1 MKDRERAAE
10 AGETAYP
17 TCRYGA
23 RKAVAA
29 GERQKRTR
37 AAALAAVLFC
47 GGLGGASVAH
57 AQEAAEAP
65 PPVVVDTVRVE
76 GSQRRPETAV
86 LADIGIRAG
95 DTIDYRIVQRAIHR
109 LWASGHYADVQIFAD
124 GVQGDPAAPVTLI
137 VRVVEQPYVA
147 QVEFRGLESVRA
159 STIRDTVGLS
169 GGSPLRPAK
178 VAEAEAMTRRL
189 LAGKGLQA
197 RSVEHRLEESPER
210 PGEHRLVFEVDE
222 GQRVAISEIEFEGN
236 ENFPDERLRKV
247 LNTKKEG
254 FFWFRDGTYDEDKL
268 RSDLRET
275 LPAFYGANGY
285 IDFVVLGD
293 SLVVDPET
301 GKARLIIRVHEGPQY
316 RLAGFDIRGNRRFA
330 TDDLRRY
337 FEQERGGLLRTLGLG
352 GGNGGAQKGEVF
364 DQVAF
369 QDATDRIF
377 QLYRNQGYLRAQ
389 VEPRIERT
397 VTEDGQAA
405 VRVAWDILEREPAH
419 IRRVTIEGNTR
430 TQEKVIRERIFVLP
444 GDVYSEELLIQ
455 SYQNIMALG
464 FFETPLPLPQIENA
478 PNGDVDITFRVVER
492 QTGSFNFGTAVGGGT
507 GLAGFIGFDEPNL
520 FGQAKNGH
528 LRWEFGRYS
537 NNIEASYG
545 DPSVLGSRV
554 NGSVALFSAR
564 DRFINFAEGQRRRT
578 GGSVRFGIP
587 LPVDPWSR
595 FVVGY
600 SLSRTTYERFTNEES
615 ASLFGLPPG
624 VQSTI
629 SLGLSRNRL
638 NHPLFPTNGTSQLIQ
653 AELSGGPLGGDGSFQ
668 KYTASGSWY
677 VPVGQV
683 GGGQPGTRPIRFALG
698 FSAEA
703 GVLFGDA
710 SRFPFERFWMGGVQ
724 FGRPLRGYDETTV
737 TPLGY
742 RARGTPGVSLE
753 DRFGDAYLRLS
764 AEYAVRFNDNLSL
777 SLFYDAGGVWR
788 EPGQINPTRLL
799 RGAGVGVTLVTPFGP
814 LGLDYAYGF
823 DKTTPGWQLHFKL
836 GQGF

>member
-10 AGETAYP
+10 AGEAAYP
-17 TCRYGA
+17 PAARGTGGA
-23 RKAVAA
+23 IAA

-37 AAALAAVLFC
+37 AAAVAAVLFC
-47 GGLGGASVAH
+47 SGLGAAPALH
-57 AQEAAEAP
+57 AQEATGAP
-65 PPVVVDTVRVE
+65 PPVVVATVRVE
-76 GSQRRPETAV
+76 GSQRRPEAAV
-86 LADIGIRAG
+86 LADVGIQAG
-95 DTIDYRIVQRAIHR
+95 DTIDFRAIQRAIHR
-109 LWASGHYADVQIFAD
+109 LWTSGQYADVQVLAE
-124 GVQGDPAAPVTLI
+124 AAEGAPGGPVTLV

-147 QVEFRGLESVRA
+147 QVEFRGLEHVRA
-159 STIRDTVGLS
+159 STIQDTVGLS
-169 GGSPLRPAK
+169 AGGPLRPAK
-178 VAEAEAMTRRL
+178 VAEAKMMTRRL
-189 LAGKGLQA
+189 LAAKGLQA
-197 RSVEHRLEESPER
+197 RSVEHRLEEIPGR
-210 PGEHRLVFEVDE
+210 PGEHRLVLEVDE
-222 GQRVAISEIEFEGN
+222 GQRVAIAEIEFEGN
-236 ENFPDERLRKV
+236 EHFPDDRLKKV
-247 LNTKKEG
+247 LDTKQEG
-254 FFWFRDGTYDEDKL
+254 FFWFRDGTYDEEKL
-268 RSDLRET
+268 RADLREK
-275 LPAFYGANGY
+275 LPAFYGANGF
-285 IDFVVLGD
+285 IDFVVTGD

-301 GKARLIIRVHEGPQY
+301 GKARLIVQVHEGPQY
-316 RLAGFDIRGNRRFA
+316 RLAGFDVRGNRRFA

-352 GGNGGAQKGEVF
+352 GGNGAAREGEVF
-364 DQVAF
+364 DRVAF
-369 QDATDRIF
+369 QDATDRVF

-389 VEPRIERT
+389 IEPRIERIE
-397 VTEDGQAA
+397 TEDGQPA
-405 VRVAWDILEREPAH
+405 VRVAWDIIEREPAH
-419 IRRVTIEGNTR
+419 IRRVTIQGNTR
-430 TQEKVIRERIFVLP
+430 THESVIRERILVLP
-444 GDVYSEELLIQ
+444 GDVYSEEMLIQ

-464 FFETPLPLPQIENA
+464 FFETPLPLPQIQDVG
-478 PNGDVDITFRVVER
+478 NGDVDITFQVTER

-554 NGSVALFSAR
+554 SGSVALFSAR

-578 GGSVRFGIP
+578 GGSVRFGFP
-587 LPVDPWSR
+587 LPFDRWSR
-595 FVVGY
+595 LMVGY
-600 SLSRTTYERFTNEES
+600 SLSRTTYERFTSEES

-624 VQSTI
+624 VQSTFSI
-629 SLGLSRNRL
+629 GLSRPRL
-638 NHPLFPTNGTSQLIQ
+638 NHPLFPTSGTHQEIQ
-653 AELSGGPLGGDGSFQ
+653 AELSGGPLGGDGDFQ
-668 KYTASGSWY
+668 KYTASGSWW

-683 GGGQPGTRPIRFALG
+683 GGGQPGSRPIRFALG

-742 RARGTPGVSLE
+742 RARGAPGVALE

-823 DKTTPGWQLHFKL
+823 DKAVPGWQLHFKL

>member
-124 GVQGDPAAPVTLI
+124 GVEGDPAAPVTLI

-197 RSVEHRLEESPER
+197 RSVEHRLEEIPER

-397 VTEDGQAA
+397 VTEAGQPA

-430 TQEKVIRERIFVLP
+430 THEKVIRERIFVLP

-578 GGSVRFGIP
+578 GGSVRFGFP

-615 ASLFGLPPG
+615 AGLFGLPPG

-653 AELSGGPLGGDGSFQ
+653 AELSGGPLGGDGNFQ

-742 RARGTPGVSLE
+742 RARGAPGVSLE

>member
-1 MKDRERAAE
+1 M
-10 AGETAYP
+10 
-17 TCRYGA
+17 
-23 RKAVAA
+23 
-29 GERQKRTR
+29 
-37 AAALAAVLFC
+37 AAVLFC
-47 GGLGGASVAH
+47 GGLAGAPAAH
-57 AQEAAEAP
+57 AQEPTGAP

-76 GSQRRPETAV
+76 GSVRRPETAV
-86 LADIGIRAG
+86 LADVGIRAG
-95 DTIDYRIVQRAIHR
+95 DTIDYRIIQRAIHR
-109 LWASGHYADVQIFAD
+109 LWTSGQYADVQIFAA
-124 GVQGDPAAPVTLI
+124 GNESDPTAPVALI
-137 VRVVEQPYVA
+137 IRVVEQPYVA

-169 GGSPLRPAK
+169 GGGPLRPAK
-178 VAEAEAMTRRL
+178 VAEAKVMTRRL
-189 LAGKGLQA
+189 LASKGLQA
-197 RSVEHRLEESPER
+197 RSVEHRLEEIPER
-210 PGEHRLVFEVDE
+210 PGEHRLVIEVDE
-222 GQRVAISEIEFEGN
+222 GQRVAIAEIEFEGN
-236 ENFPDERLRKV
+236 EHFPDDRLRKV
-247 LNTKKEG
+247 LDTKKEG
-254 FFWFRDGTYDEDKL
+254 FFWFRDGTYDEEKL
-268 RSDLRET
+268 RADLREK

-285 IDFVVLGD
+285 IDFVVTGD

-301 GKARLIIRVHEGPQY
+301 GKARLIVTVNEGPQY
-316 RLAGFDIRGNRRFA
+316 RLAGFDVRGNRRFA

-364 DQVAF
+364 DRVAF
-369 QDATDRIF
+369 QEATDRVF

-397 VTEDGQAA
+397 ETEDGQPA
-405 VRVAWDILEREPAH
+405 VRVAWDIVEREPAH

-430 TQEKVIRERIFVLP
+430 THEKVIRERIFVFP

-464 FFETPLPLPQIENA
+464 FFETPLPLPEIQDA
-478 PNGDVDITFRVVER
+478 GNGDVDITFRVTER

-507 GLAGFIGFDEPNL
+507 GLAGFVGFDEPNL
-520 FGQAKNGH
+520 FGQAKTGH

-545 DPSVLGSRV
+545 DPSVLGTRV

-578 GGSVRFGIP
+578 GGSVRFGFP
-587 LPVDPWSR
+587 LPVDRWSR

-600 SLSRTTYERFTNEES
+600 SLSRTTYEQFTNEES

-629 SLGLSRNRL
+629 SLGLSRDRL
-638 NHPLFPTNGTSQLIQ
+638 NHPLFPTSGTSQHIQ
-653 AELSGGPLGGDGSFQ
+653 AELSGGPLGGDGDFQ
-668 KYTASGSWY
+668 KYTASGSWW
-677 VPVGQV
+677 VPIGQV
-683 GGGQPGTRPIRFALG
+683 GGGQPGSRPIRFALG
-698 FSAEA
+698 FNAEA

-799 RGAGVGVTLVTPFGP
+799 RGAGVGVTLITPFGP

>member
-1 MKDRERAAE
+1 M
-10 AGETAYP
+10 YP
-17 TCRYGA
+17 VRGGGVRGA
-23 RKAVAA
+23 VVA
-29 GERQKRTR
+29 GERLRRTR

-47 GGLGGASVAH
+47 GGLAAAPAAHGQEAGASA
-57 AQEAAEAP
+57 
-65 PPVVVDTVRVE
+65 PVVVDTVRVE
-76 GSQRRPETAV
+76 GARRRPEAAV
-86 LADIGIRAG
+86 LADVGIRAG
-95 DTIDYRIVQRAIHR
+95 DTIDYRTIQRAIHR
-109 LWASGHYADVQIFAD
+109 LWVSGQYADVQVLVD
-124 GVQGDPAAPVTLI
+124 GAPSDPSAPVALV

-147 QVEFRGLESVRA
+147 QVDFRGLESVRA
-159 STIRDTVGLS
+159 STIRDTVGLRA
-169 GGSPLRPAK
+169 GGPLRPAK
-178 VAEAEAMTRRL
+178 VAEAKAMTRQL
-189 LAGKGLQA
+189 LAAKGLQA
-197 RSVEHRLEESPER
+197 RSVEHRLEEIPER
-210 PGEHRLVFEVDE
+210 PGEYRLVFEVDE
-222 GQRVAISEIEFEGN
+222 GQRVAISEIDFEGN
-236 ENFPDERLRKV
+236 ENFSDDRLRKV
-247 LNTKKEG
+247 LKTKKEG
-254 FFWFRDGTYDEDKL
+254 FFWFRDGTYDEEKL

-275 LPAFYGANGY
+275 LPAFYAANGY
-285 IDFVVLGD
+285 IDFIVTGD
-293 SLVVDPET
+293 SLIVDPET
-301 GKARLIIRVHEGPQY
+301 GKARLIIKVQEGPQY
-316 RLAGFDIRGNRRFA
+316 RLAGFDVRGNRRFA

-352 GGNGGAQKGEVF
+352 GGSSGQKGEVF

-369 QDATDRIF
+369 QEATDRVA

-397 VTEDGQAA
+397 ETEDGQPA
-405 VRVAWDILEREPAH
+405 VRVVWDIIEREPAH
-419 IRRVTIEGNTR
+419 IRRVAIEGNTR
-430 TQEKVIRERIFVLP
+430 THEKVIRERIFVLP

-464 FFETPLPLPQIENA
+464 FFETPLPLPEIEDA
-478 PNGDVDITFRVVER
+478 GNGDVDITFRVTER

-507 GLAGFIGFDEPNL
+507 GLSGFVGFDEPNL
-520 FGQAKNGH
+520 FGQAKSGH
-528 LRWEFGRYS
+528 LRWEFGRYA

-554 NGSVALFSAR
+554 NGSLALFSSR
-564 DRFINFAEGQRRRT
+564 DRFITFSEGQRRRT
-578 GGSVRFGIP
+578 GGSLRFGFP

-595 FVVGY
+595 LVLGY
-600 SLSRTTYERFTNEES
+600 SLSRTTYERFTSDET
-615 ASLFGLPPG
+615 AGLFALPPG
-624 VQSTI
+624 VLSTI

-638 NHPLFPTNGTSQLIQ
+638 NHPLFPTNGTRQEIF
-653 AELSGGPLGGDGSFQ
+653 AELSGGPLGGDGNFQ

-683 GGGQPGTRPIRFALG
+683 GGGQPGSRPIRFALG
-698 FSAEA
+698 FTAEV

-742 RARGTPGVSLE
+742 RPRGALGVALE

-764 AEYAVRFNDNLSL
+764 TEYAVRFNDNLSL

-799 RGAGVGVTLVTPFGP
+799 RGAGIGVTLVTPFGP

-823 DKTTPGWQLHFKL
+823 DKTQPGWQLHFKL